1 MEETKPTRKETT
13 LREEDAGDLNEYALG
28 SVLHRRTIDITVG
41 RLLDIER

>member
-28 SVLHRRTIDITVG
+28 LVLHPPEDRNYG
-41 RLLDIER
+41 RQTT